1 MKNNLK
7 ESQEN
12 KPLVPEEEQDKLIEE
27 YFSKEEVE
35 DLLKAGYSKDKVAWV
50 AKENKQQDLETNIL
64 GKLLKVLLDV
74 FVNLK

>member
-50 AKENKQQDLETNIL
+50 AKENKQQDFETNIL
-64 GKLLKVLLDV
+64 GKLLKVLLDA